1 MTELHHPLRIGVIG
15 AGRMG
20 KSQTDLLR
28 EMDGVNVV
36 AACDLLPE
44 RANAMADAWDGRAY
58 TDYEQMLAA
67 EELDGVY
74 VCTET
79 YRHGD
84 PALAVVQ
91 AGIPL
96 FLEKPVELDLAKAG
110 QLLRE
115 SESRDVPVCVALHW
129 RYTKGHEAAA
139 WLMEGKPVSM
149 VNLRWY
155 WTRPPVRWMWER
167 EKAGGQIVDQNIH
180 LIDLAQSLVGDIE
193 SVFAFYNRGQTNF
206 DEGFDNWDGYAV
218 NFRHK
223 NGAVGLCAGTYSLFP
238 EIQIGPSADF
248 ALRDELIR
256 VTDQGAA
263 RFNKE
268 GVEEWQNEGPFRLGV
283 NAAFIE
289 AIRTGNPAHIR
300 SDLRTGIRSTAAA
313 LAANHSAETGE
324 VVNLDAFLR
333 ERAGL

>member
-1 MTELHHPLRIGVIG
+1 MSNTRRTLRIGVIG

-20 KSQTDLLR
+20 KSQTDLLW
-28 EMDGVNVV
+28 EMDGVAVT

-44 RANAMADAWDGRAY
+44 RAQAMAAAWGGRAY
-58 TDYEQMLAA
+58 TDYEQMLAT

-74 VCTET
+74 VCTPT
-79 YRHGD
+79 HLHGD
-84 PALAVVQ
+84 PALAVVE
-91 AGIPL
+91 AGVPL

-110 QLLRE
+110 RLLRA
-115 SESRDVPVCVALHW
+115 SESRGVPVCVALHW

-139 WLMEGKPVSM
+139 WLMEDKPVAM

-180 LIDLAQSLVGDIE
+180 LIDLAQSLVGEIE
-193 SVFAFYNRGQTNF
+193 SVFAFYNCQQTNF

-223 NGAVGLCAGTYSLFP
+223 SGAVGLCAGTYSLFP
-238 EIQIGPSADF
+238 EIQVGPSADF

-256 VTDQGAA
+256 VTNQGAA
-263 RFNKE
+263 RFSKE

-289 AIRTGNPAHIR
+289 AIRTGNPSAIR
-300 SDLRTGIRSTAAA
+300 SDLAAGIRSTAAA
-313 LAANHSAETGE
+313 LAANHSAQTGE
-324 VVNLDAFLR
+324 VVNLDDFIR